1 MNINLN
7 KEDYKTILE
16 SIYIRASGLTG
27 SCFMMDPTDCR
38 KSIIEY
44 LKIYKKINGQT
55 GINAFDMPFDSV
67 IKSYEK
73 FGIYPS
79 DL

>member
-7 KEDYKTILE
+7 KEDYKIILE

-27 SCFMMDPTDCR
+27 SCFMMNPTNCR
-38 KSIIEY
+38 EGIIEC
-44 LKIYKKINGQT
+44 LKIYKKINEQS

-73 FGIYPS
+73 LGIYPS